1 LDQAVS
7 GESRPGAP
15 RVWLV
20 LGDKLGDNAQV
31 EIIAAALGWPCE
43 RRALHFRP
51 EFVLG
56 KPPFKPSL
64 YHLDAAASDPLEPPW
79 PDLILTIGRRPAMA
93 AMWIRAQSGGRTKV
107 VLIGRPKRDID
118 DFALVI
124 ATPQYRL
131 PARAN
136 VVHLDL
142 PLMRADESRIE
153 AEVEAWRGRLAD
165 LPRPLTAVLVGGPT
179 KPFVFDA
186 AVARSLLELTRRS
199 AGGDGGTLYVTT
211 SRRTPAEVVA
221 ALADNLPA
229 SARLFAWSAGAS
241 DNPYLALLGLAD
253 RFVVTGDSISMM
265 VEVVRLGR
273 PLAIF
278 PLPVRAGPL
287 LRLRRALAERLHPA
301 ETGTAAGRGGWAA
314 RLGQWLYDLRLVGY
328 SRDLTALHDR
338 LIARGLAVR
347 LGEPFPTGSAPPPD
361 DLPRVVA
368 RIAALFP
375 EAEVVSQ
382 PGSNRAPDIGYPEKS
397 L

>member
-1 LDQAVS
+1 MSAAPTAPS
-7 GESRPGAP
+7 AGASLP

-31 EIIAAALGWPCE
+31 EIIAGALGWPCE
-43 RRALHFRP
+43 RRNLRFRA
-51 EFVLG
+51 EYVLG
-56 KPPFKPSL
+56 KPRFAPSL
-64 YHLDAAASDPLEPPW
+64 YHLDAERSDPLAPPW
-79 PDLILTIGRRPAMA
+79 PDLIVTIGRRPAMA
-93 AMWIRAQSGGRTKV
+93 AAWVRAQSGGRTKIA
-107 VLIGRPKRDID
+107 LIGRPKRDIA

-142 PLMRADESRIE
+142 PLMRADEGRLKAE
-153 AEVEAWRGRLAD
+153 ADAWCDRLAD

-186 AVARSLLELTRRS
+186 AVARTLLDLARRS
-199 AGGDGGTLYVTT
+199 AGEAAGTLYVTT
-211 SRRTPAEVVA
+211 SRRTPADVVA
-221 ALADNLPA
+221 ALRDHLPA
-229 SARLFAWSAGAS
+229 PGRLFAWSPEAA

-265 VEVVRLGR
+265 VEVARLGR

-278 PLPVRAGPL
+278 PLPVRRGPATA
-287 LRLRRALAERLHPA
+287 LRQALARRLHPEA
-301 ETGTAAGRGGWAA
+301 DGDGSAGLAA
-314 RLGQWLYDLRLVGY
+314 RVGSGLGQRLYDLGLVGF

-338 LIARGLAVR
+338 LFERGLAVR
-347 LGEPFPTGSAPPPD
+347 LGKPFSAMAERPPD

-368 RIAALFP
+368 RIKELF
-375 EAEVVSQ
+375 
-382 PGSNRAPDIGYPEKS
+382 
-397 L
+397 

>member
-1 LDQAVS
+1 MS
-7 GESRPGAP
+7 GEPGPVAP

-43 RRALHFRP
+43 RRALRFRP
-51 EFVLG
+51 EYVLG
-56 KPPFKPSL
+56 KPRFAPSL

-93 AMWIRAQSGGRTKV
+93 AAWIRAQSGGRTKIA
-107 VLIGRPKRDID
+107 LIGRPKRDID
-118 DFALVI
+118 DIALVI

-142 PLMRADESRIE
+142 PLMRADEGRIA

-179 KPFVFDA
+179 KPYVFDA
-186 AVARSLLELTRRS
+186 TVAQSLLDLAARS
-199 AGGDGGTLYVTT
+199 AGAGEASGGGSGDGGGTLYLTT
-211 SRRTPAEVVA
+211 SRRTPADVVA
-221 ALADNLPA
+221 ALKAHLPA
-229 SARLFAWSAGAS
+229 SARMFAWSAGAS

-265 VEVVRLGR
+265 VEVARLGR

-278 PLPVRAGPL
+278 PLPVRKDPGTL
-287 LRLRRALAERLHPA
+287 LRQAVARRLHPESGA
-301 ETGTAAGRGGWAA
+301 DAGVGA
-314 RLGQWLYDLRLVGY
+314 RVGQWLYDRGLVGF

-338 LIARGLAVR
+338 LIERGLAVR
-347 LGEPFPTGSAPPPD
+347 LGEPFPATATKPPD

-368 RIAALFP
+368 RIRGLFP
-375 EAEVVSQ
+375 
-382 PGSNRAPDIGYPEKS
+382 
-397 L
+397 